1 MGDTLS
7 QTWRALVSESAE
19 PQGARGNPGGGA
31 ADSSAKLGVCLCA
44 PGVSEQAAT
53 VVPLAHPLQ
62 RIPRE
67 GGRRLR
73 ARDRPAAAA
82 GTATHRYNLA
92 RFVARSKPRDPSIA
106 TQTERVWATEALC
119 PARGVGTGA
128 RRGVPGLR
136 ALSARSS
143 HPTPPVFP
151 AWPLGAKGLAKGG
164 GDRRRGPWS
173 VARTIEH
180 GHAY

>member
-1 MGDTLS
+1 M
-7 QTWRALVSESAE
+7 
-19 PQGARGNPGGGA
+19 
-31 ADSSAKLGVCLCA
+31 
-44 PGVSEQAAT
+44 
-53 VVPLAHPLQ
+53 VPLAHPLQ

-136 ALSARSS
+136 ALSTRSS

-164 GDRRRGPWS
+164 GDRRRGPSS